1 MKRKVSMA
9 KLKYLDQMQVPIALG
24 LRFLNFEIL
33 SIKILHRIDPT
44 KWTLWSIYEIN
55 WPHYQCV
62 AS

>member
-33 SIKILHRIDPT
+33 SIK
-44 KWTLWSIYEIN
+44 
-55 WPHYQCV
+55 
-62 AS
+62 